1 MNSSNQT
8 HILYVGSYT
17 EMVAGDF
24 GGHGEG
30 ISCFAFDTSN
40 GELKLLN
47 NQFQVNP
54 SYLSIA
60 SIMHTNTIG
69 LENKSDT
76 YLFAVSEIIASKK
89 PVIHSY
95 TINDNYT
102 LSLIDTK
109 TIEGGCPCH
118 IHYFKTTEGQSFTAS
133 ACYET
138 GNLVIYNVDNIHH
151 ENNNTISN
159 SNIHE
164 PLNIYHKGS
173 SQHPSRQISAH
184 THCACFDIQSN
195 KLLVCDLGLDQ
206 VKVYSFQKNHS
217 IDNNKT
223 GNKIEFEV
231 VEEQVILIPAG
242 SGPRHICFE
251 ENYAYGFVINELTGS
266 VTIIKYNAEKKEY
279 EIKGNFELSGQLS
292 ESLKETINEI
302 EGKSVN
308 IDTDLGGAAIRVSA
322 GGKFIYTSMR
332 SDNTIRLFEFD
343 PISESLNYIASYP
356 TGGLTPREFT
366 IDPTG
371 KWLLV
376 AHQDSDTIAIFNVN
390 SSNGTLS
397 LFNTVENIK
406 SPVCLSWLPK

>member
-17 EMVAGDF
+17 EIVAGDF

-30 ISCFAFDTSN
+30 ISCFAFDASA

-60 SIMHTNTIG
+60 SIMHSSSIE
-69 LENKSDT
+69 LENISSK
-76 YLFAVSEIIASKK
+76 YLFAVSEILASKK

-95 TINDNYT
+95 TINENHS
-102 LSLIDTK
+102 LSLINTQN
-109 TIEGGCPCH
+109 IEGGCPCH
-118 IHYFKTTEGQSFTAS
+118 IHYFKNAEGQSFTAT

-138 GNLVIYNVDNIHH
+138 GNLLIHNINVELTADVNF
-151 ENNNTISN
+151 
-159 SNIHE
+159 HE

-173 SQHPSRQISAH
+173 SQHPTRQTQAH
-184 THCACFDIQSN
+184 AHCTFFDIHSN

-206 VKVYSFQKNHS
+206 VKVYSVQKNKENS
-217 IDNNKT
+217 KAENK
-223 GNKIEFEV
+223 NEFTA
-231 VEEQVILIPAG
+231 VEEQIISLPAG
-242 SGPRHICFE
+242 SGPRHICFD
-251 ENYAYGFVINELTGS
+251 ENYAYGFIINELNGS
-266 VTIIKYNAEKKEY
+266 ITIIKYNAEKKEY
-279 EIKGNFELSGQLS
+279 EIKVNFDLSGQLS
-292 ESLKETINEI
+292 ESSIN
-302 EGKSVN
+302 
-308 IDTDLGGAAIRVSA
+308 TDLGGAAIRVSA
-322 GGKFIYTSMR
+322 DVRFVYTSMR
-332 SDNTIRLFEFD
+332 SDNTIRLFAFD
-343 PISESLNYIASYP
+343 RISESLNYIASYP
-356 TGGLTPREFT
+356 TGGRTPRDFT

-390 SSNGTLS
+390 SYNGTLS

>member
-17 EMVAGDF
+17 EIVAGDF

-30 ISCFAFDTSN
+30 ISCFAFDASA

-60 SIMHTNTIG
+60 SIMHSSSIK
-69 LENKSDT
+69 LETKSST
-76 YLFAVSEIIASKK
+76 YLFAVSEILASKK
-89 PVIHSY
+89 PVIHTY
-95 TINDNYT
+95 TIHENYS
-102 LSLIDTK
+102 LSLINTQA
-109 TIEGGCPCH
+109 IEGGCPCH
-118 IHYFKTTEGQSFTAS
+118 IHYFKNAEGLSFTAS

-138 GNLVIYNVDNIHH
+138 GNLLIHNINVEPTADVNF
-151 ENNNTISN
+151 
-159 SNIHE
+159 HE

-173 SQHPSRQISAH
+173 SQHPSRQTQAH
-184 THCACFDIQSN
+184 VHCTCFDTVSN

-206 VKVYSFQKNHS
+206 VKVYSIQKKNS
-217 IDNNKT
+217 VDNNKT
-223 GNKIEFEV
+223 DNKIEFNA
-231 VEEQVILIPAG
+231 VEEQIISLPAG
-242 SGPRHICFE
+242 SGPRHICFD
-251 ENYAYGFVINELTGS
+251 ENYAYGFIINELNGS
-266 VTIIKYNAEKKEY
+266 ITIIKHSAEKKEY
-279 EIKGNFELSGQLS
+279 KIKGNFDLSGQLS
-292 ESLKETINEI
+292 GSLKE
-302 EGKSVN
+302 SVN
-308 IDTDLGGAAIRVSA
+308 TSTSIDTDLGAAAIRVSA
-322 GGKFIYTSMR
+322 DGRFVYTSMR
-332 SDNTIRLFEFD
+332 SDNTIRLFAFD
-343 PISESLNYIASYP
+343 RISESLNYIASYP

-390 SSNGTLS
+390 SYNGTLS

>member
-17 EMVAGDF
+17 EIVAGDF

-30 ISCFAFDTSN
+30 ISCFAFDASA

-60 SIMHTNTIG
+60 SIMHSSSIK
-69 LENKSDT
+69 LETKSST
-76 YLFAVSEIIASKK
+76 YLFAVSEILASKK

-95 TINDNYT
+95 TINENHS
-102 LSLIDTK
+102 LSLINTQA
-109 TIEGGCPCH
+109 IEGGCPCH
-118 IHYFKTTEGQSFTAS
+118 IHYFKNAEGQSFTAT

-138 GNLVIYNVDNIHH
+138 GNLLIHNINVELTADVNF
-151 ENNNTISN
+151 
-159 SNIHE
+159 HE

-173 SQHPSRQISAH
+173 SQHPTRQTQAH
-184 THCACFDIQSN
+184 AHCTFFDIESN

-206 VKVYSFQKNHS
+206 VKVYSVQKNKENS
-217 IDNNKT
+217 KAENK
-223 GNKIEFEV
+223 NEFTA
-231 VEEQVILIPAG
+231 VEEQIISLPAG
-242 SGPRHICFE
+242 SGPRHICFDK
-251 ENYAYGFVINELTGS
+251 NYAYGFIINELNGS
-266 VTIIKYNAEKKEY
+266 ITIIKHSAEKKEY
-279 EIKGNFELSGQLS
+279 KIKGNFDLSGQLS
-292 ESLKETINEI
+292 GSLNE
-302 EGKSVN
+302 SVN
-308 IDTDLGGAAIRVSA
+308 TSTSIDTDLGAAAIRVSA
-322 GGKFIYTSMR
+322 DVRFVYTSMR
-332 SDNTIRLFEFD
+332 SDNTIRLFAFD
-343 PISESLNYIASYP
+343 RISESLNYIASYP
-356 TGGLTPREFT
+356 TGGRTPRDFT

-390 SSNGTLS
+390 SYNGTLS

>member
-1 MNSSNQT
+1 MNSKNQT

-17 EMVAGDF
+17 EIVAGDF

-30 ISCFAFDTSN
+30 ISCFAFDASA

-60 SIMHTNTIG
+60 SIMHSSSIK
-69 LENKSDT
+69 LETKSST
-76 YLFAVSEIIASKK
+76 YLFAVSEILASKK

-95 TINDNYT
+95 TINENHS
-102 LSLIDTK
+102 LSLINTQA
-109 TIEGGCPCH
+109 IEGGCPCH
-118 IHYFKTTEGQSFTAS
+118 IHYFKNAEGLSFTAS

-138 GNLVIYNVDNIHH
+138 GNLVIHNVDNIHH

-173 SQHPSRQISAH
+173 SQHPSRQTHAH
-184 THCACFDIQSN
+184 AHCTFFDIESN

-206 VKVYSFQKNHS
+206 VKVYSVQKNTS
-217 IDNNKT
+217 IDNKT
-223 GNKIEFEV
+223 ENNIEFEV
-231 VEEQVILIPAG
+231 VEEQVILLPAG
-242 SGPRHICFE
+242 SGPRHICFD
-251 ENYAYGFVINELTGS
+251 ENYAYGFIINELTGS
-266 VTIIKYNAEKKEY
+266 ITIIKHSAEKKEY
-279 EIKGNFELSGQLS
+279 EIKGTYDTKGQLS
-292 ESLKETINEI
+292 DSLKE
-302 EGKSVN
+302 SVN
-308 IDTDLGGAAIRVSA
+308 TSTSIDTDLGAAAIRVSA
-322 GGKFIYTSMR
+322 DGRFVYTSMR

-343 PISESLNYIASYP
+343 RISESLNYIASYP
-356 TGGLTPREFT
+356 TGGRTPRDFT

-390 SSNGTLS
+390 SYNGTLS

>member
-17 EMVAGDF
+17 EIVAGDF

-30 ISCFAFDTSN
+30 ISCFAFYAST

-60 SIMHTNTIG
+60 SIMHSSSIK
-69 LENKSDT
+69 LETKSST

-89 PVIHSY
+89 PVIHTY
-95 TINDNYT
+95 TIHENYS
-102 LSLIDTK
+102 LSLINTQA
-109 TIEGGCPCH
+109 IEGGCPCH
-118 IHYFKTTEGQSFTAS
+118 IHYFKTTEGQNFTSS

-138 GNLVIYNVDNIHH
+138 GNLLIHNINVEPTADVNF
-151 ENNNTISN
+151 
-159 SNIHE
+159 HE

-173 SQHPSRQISAH
+173 SQHPTRQTQAH
-184 THCACFDIQSN
+184 AHCTFFDIESN

-206 VKVYSFQKNHS
+206 VKLYSVQKNKENS
-217 IDNNKT
+217 KAENK
-223 GNKIEFEV
+223 NEFTA
-231 VEEQVILIPAG
+231 VEEQIISLPAG
-242 SGPRHICFE
+242 SGPRHICFD
-251 ENYAYGFVINELTGS
+251 ENYAYGFIINELNGS
-266 VTIIKYNAEKKEY
+266 ITIIKHSAEKKEY
-279 EIKGNFELSGQLS
+279 EIKGNFDVSGQLS
-292 ESLKETINEI
+292 GSLNE
-302 EGKSVN
+302 SVN
-308 IDTDLGGAAIRVSA
+308 TSTSIDTDLGAAAIRVSA
-322 GGKFIYTSMR
+322 DVRFVYTSMR
-332 SDNTIRLFEFD
+332 SDNTIRLFAFD
-343 PISESLNYIASYP
+343 RISESLNYIASYP
-356 TGGLTPREFT
+356 TGGTTPRDFT

-390 SSNGTLS
+390 SYNGTLS

>member
-17 EMVAGDF
+17 EIVAGDF

-30 ISCFAFDTSN
+30 ISCFAFDASA

-47 NQFQVNP
+47 NQFQINP

-60 SIMHTNTIG
+60 SIMHSSSIE
-69 LENKSDT
+69 LENISSK
-76 YLFAVSEIIASKK
+76 YLFAVSEILASKK

-95 TINDNYT
+95 TINENYS
-102 LSLIDTK
+102 LSLINTQN
-109 TIEGGCPCH
+109 IEGGCPCH
-118 IHYFKTTEGQSFTAS
+118 IHYFKNAEGQSFTAT

-138 GNLVIYNVDNIHH
+138 GNLLIHNINVEPTADVNF
-151 ENNNTISN
+151 
-159 SNIHE
+159 HE

-173 SQHPSRQISAH
+173 SQHPSRQTHAH
-184 THCACFDIQSN
+184 AHCTFFDIESN

-206 VKVYSFQKNHS
+206 VKVYSVQKNKENS
-217 IDNNKT
+217 KAENK
-223 GNKIEFEV
+223 NEFTA
-231 VEEQVILIPAG
+231 VEEQIISLPAG
-242 SGPRHICFE
+242 SGPRHICFD
-251 ENYAYGFVINELTGS
+251 ENYAYGFIINELNGS

-279 EIKGNFELSGQLS
+279 DIRGNFDLSGQLS
-292 ESLKETINEI
+292 ESSIN
-302 EGKSVN
+302 
-308 IDTDLGGAAIRVSA
+308 TDLGGAAIRVSA
-322 GGKFIYTSMR
+322 DGRFVYTSMR
-332 SDNTIRLFEFD
+332 SDNTIRLFAFD
-343 PISESLNYIASYP
+343 RISESLNYIASYP
-356 TGGLTPREFT
+356 TGGTTPRDFT

-390 SSNGTLS
+390 SYNGTLS

>member
-1 MNSSNQT
+1 MNSKNQT

-17 EMVAGDF
+17 EIVAGDF

-30 ISCFAFDTSN
+30 ISCFAFDASA

-60 SIMHTNTIG
+60 SIMHSSSIK
-69 LENKSDT
+69 LETKSST

-89 PVIHSY
+89 PVIHTY
-95 TINDNYT
+95 TIHENYS
-102 LSLIDTK
+102 LSLINTQA
-109 TIEGGCPCH
+109 IEGGCPCH
-118 IHYFKTTEGQSFTAS
+118 IHYFKNAEGLSFTAS

-138 GNLVIYNVDNIHH
+138 GNLVIHNINVEPTADVNF
-151 ENNNTISN
+151 
-159 SNIHE
+159 HE

-173 SQHPSRQISAH
+173 SQHPSRQTQAH
-184 THCACFDIQSN
+184 AHCTFFDIQSN

-206 VKVYSFQKNHS
+206 VKVYSVQKNKENS
-217 IDNNKT
+217 KAENK
-223 GNKIEFEV
+223 NEFTA
-231 VEEQVILIPAG
+231 VEEQIISLPAG
-242 SGPRHICFE
+242 SGPRHICFDK
-251 ENYAYGFVINELTGS
+251 NYAYGFIINELNGS
-266 VTIIKYNAEKKEY
+266 ITIIKHSAEKKEY
-279 EIKGNFELSGQLS
+279 KIKGNFDLSGQLS
-292 ESLKETINEI
+292 GSLNE
-302 EGKSVN
+302 SVN
-308 IDTDLGGAAIRVSA
+308 TSTSIDTDLGAAAIRVSA
-322 GGKFIYTSMR
+322 DVRFVYTSMR
-332 SDNTIRLFEFD
+332 SDNTIRLFAFD
-343 PISESLNYIASYP
+343 RISESLNYIVSYP
-356 TGGLTPREFT
+356 TGGTTPRDFT

-390 SSNGTLS
+390 SYNGTLS